1 MADKPSQPLSIKL
14 EGWLPYALPVLGGVL
29 GVAYVNLMPKSFLIP
44 VLGIVIGAVLG
55 RIASYFIVKAMR
67 KARRKS
73 GGQ

>member
-1 MADKPSQPLSIKL
+1 M
-14 EGWLPYALPVLGGVL
+14 

-55 RIASYFIVKAMR
+55 RIAAYFIVKAMR